1 MIAKAKAISHG
12 INAIRYITG
21 ESRNKKHP
29 ELIEHVKNQ
38 FIPEYYCASAIWNKM
53 KFGVLGHTRMTNN
66 VIRIEVSPAKE
77 HTENFTSDDWARLW
91 DDFVAVFDSME
102 MEGKDG
108 KVISSPT
115 HLKDSRATV
124 WLHRESES
132 GIPHLH
138 AIVCRVDEKGNVNN
152 DHNIHERAQKAAEL
166 IARSRGWTTAEEIRS
181 DNINQVVDE
190 CRNILR
196 DMDTFSMDD
205 YLARLRRKYDVK
217 VRRDKEG
224 IVRGYIIKKGNAKYK
239 ASELGSGRLFTVSKL
254 RVTWMNL
261 HSKKVSDSYL
271 QGRLRKPAPTQA
283 QTRTQTQTQ
292 TRTQTQTWSKEQAHP
307 KPQPRVQVQPQGDRA
322 TVANVTSVSKEK
334 FTPFMDYTKP
344 NDNARAYDIPI
355 DGRERRF
362 YLPDEVADLF
372 DEEFNYKEA
381 RNWQE
386 LTNTAVSIFVGMML
400 EAQAQVG
407 GGGGGSSNDL
417 PRRKKDEDDL
427 DWARRCANYA
437 KRKHGIERKSGLRR

>member
-29 ELIEHVKNQ
+29 ELIEHVRNQ
-38 FIPEYYCASAIWNKM
+38 FIPEYYCASVIWDMM
-53 KFGVLGHTRMTNN
+53 KLGACEHPNITNN

-115 HLKDSRATV
+115 HLKDSKATV

-138 AIVCRVDEKGNVNN
+138 AIVCRVDENGNVNN
-152 DHNIHERAQKAAEL
+152 DHNIHERAQKAAEW

-181 DNINQVVDE
+181 DNIDQVVNE

-196 DMDTFSMDD
+196 DMDAFSIED
-205 YLARLRRKYDVK
+205 YLLRLRRKYDVK

-224 IVRGYIIKKGNAKYK
+224 IVRGYIIKNGNAKYK

-271 QGRLRKPAPTQA
+271 QERLKKPTP
-283 QTRTQTQTQ
+283 TQTQTK
-292 TRTQTQTWSKEQAHP
+292 TRTWNKEQAQP
-307 KPQPRVQVQPQGDRA
+307 KPQPRVQVRPQGDKA
-322 TVANVTSVSKEK
+322 TVSNVTSNQKEGL
-334 FTPFMDYTKP
+334 TPSVDYTRR
-344 NDNARAYDIPI
+344 NDNTRAYDIPI

-362 YLPDEVADLF
+362 YLPDDVADLF
-372 DEEFNYKEA
+372 DEEFNYKEV
-381 RNWQE
+381 RNWQD
-386 LTNTAVSIFVGMML
+386 LTTTAVSVFVGL
-400 EAQAQVG
+400 VLQEGQSQAQVST
-407 GGGGGSSNDL
+407 GGGGSSNDL

-427 DWARRCANYA
+427 DWARRCASYA
-437 KRKHGIERKSGLRR
+437 RRRHGMEKKSGLRR

>member
-38 FIPEYYCASAIWNKM
+38 FIPWYYSANVIWDMM
-53 KFGVLGHTRMTNN
+53 KFGVHGHRRMTNN

-115 HLKDSRATV
+115 HLKDSKATV

-138 AIVCRVDEKGNVNN
+138 AIVCRVDENGNVNN
-152 DHNIHERAQKAAEL
+152 DHNIHERAQKAAEW
-166 IARSRGWTTAEEIRS
+166 IARSRGWTTAEEIRN
-181 DNINQVVDE
+181 DNIDQIVSE

-196 DMDTFSMDD
+196 DMDTFSIDD
-205 YLARLRRKYDVK
+205 YLTRLGRKYDVK

-224 IVRGYIIKKGNAKYK
+224 IVRGYIIKNGNAKYK

-271 QGRLRKPAPTQA
+271 QERLKKPTP
-283 QTRTQTQTQ
+283 TQTQTK
-292 TRTQTQTWSKEQAHP
+292 TRTWNKEQAQP
-307 KPQPRVQVQPQGDRA
+307 KPQPRVQVRPQGNRA
-322 TVANVTSVSKEK
+322 IVSNLTSTQNEGL
-334 FTPFMDYTKP
+334 TPSVDYTERR
-344 NDNARAYDIPI
+344 DNARAYDIPI

-372 DEEFNYKEA
+372 DDEFNYKEV

-386 LTNTAVSIFVGMML
+386 LTNTAVSVFVGL
-400 EAQAQVG
+400 VLQEGQSQAQVST
-407 GGGGGSSNDL
+407 GGGGSSNDL

-427 DWARRCANYA
+427 DWARRCASYV
-437 KRKHGIERKSGLRR
+437 RRRHGMEKKSGLKR

>member
-38 FIPEYYCASAIWNKM
+38 FIPEYYCASVIWDMM
-53 KFGVLGHTRMTNN
+53 KLGACEHPNITNN

-91 DDFVAVFDSME
+91 DDFIAVFDSLE
-102 MEGKDG
+102 LEGKNG

-124 WLHRESES
+124 WLHRESDS

-196 DMDTFSMDD
+196 DMDTFSIED

-224 IVRGYIIKKGNAKYK
+224 IVRGYIIKNGNAKYK

-254 RVTWMNL
+254 QVTWMNL
-261 HSKKVSDSYL
+261 HSRKVSNTYL
-271 QGRLRKPAPTQA
+271 QERLRKPTPTQA
-283 QTRTQTQTQ
+283 QTRAQTQTQ
-292 TRTQTQTWSKEQAHP
+292 TWNKEQSRP
-307 KPQPRVQVQPQGDRA
+307 KPQPRAQARSQGDRA
-322 TVANVTSVSKEK
+322 TVSNVTSVPKEK
-334 FTPFMDYTKP
+334 LTPFMDYTKP
-344 NDNARAYDIPI
+344 NDNTRAYDIPV

-372 DEEFNYKEA
+372 DEEFNYKEV
-381 RNWQE
+381 RNWQD

-400 EAQAQVG
+400 EAQVQVG
-407 GGGGGSSNDL
+407 SGGGGSSTDL

-427 DWARRCANYA
+427 DWARWCANYA
-437 KRKHGIERKSGLRR
+437 KRKHGVERKSGLRR